1 MSKVRATV
9 WNPQDVSKAAG
20 IELLV
25 DTGSTYTVLPTNM
38 LSNLGIK
45 SVRKVNLRLAN
56 GNVLEKPLDGVGIEV
71 SGVRATAT
79 PVVFGEEDVYLLGS
93 VTMEQLGLTPDPI
106 QKRLKPAEALL
117 MVALT
122 KFNLKRF

>member
-56 GNVLEKPLDGVGIEV
+56 ERVLEKPLGEMGIEV

-93 VTMEQLGLTPDPI
+93 VTMEQLGLAPDPI
-106 QKRLKPAEALL
+106 PERLKPAEALL

>member
-56 GNVLEKPLDGVGIEV
+56 ERVLEKPLGEMGIEV

>member
-1 MSKVRATV
+1 MFKVRATV

-56 GNVLEKPLDGVGIEV
+56 ERVLEKPLGEMGIEV